1 MIIFLSD
8 GRLGNQIFQY
18 TFLNTIAKEN
28 ELIVSTSMVQ
38 LCSVFE
44 VKNKNFKQAAQ
55 NKYLN
60 FLLMRLVK
68 PYILDSLVK
77 LKLVGYVK
85 QDSSETSTLPTVKS
99 TKGLLKITLVESN
112 FFQSEVFFDKSAVD
126 IEIKENFI
134 LEAQSILE
142 SVCIDQTKVFVHV
155 RRGDYLFEKYL
166 GEGGIDLP
174 KRYFLD
180 AIKIMKQKIE
190 NPFFIFLSD
199 DPGYCESC
207 FEDIENKYIS
217 NNNMNVELAL
227 MTLCEYGIVSN
238 SSFSWWGAYLM
249 KNRKEVIFPKY
260 WYGWKQKVES
270 HVGIQPEWAKLIDVN
285 K

>member
-1 MIIFLSD
+1 MIICLSD

-28 ELIVSTSMVQ
+28 ELVVSTSMAQ
-38 LCSVFE
+38 LYSVFE
-44 VKNKNFKQAAQ
+44 VKNKNFKQVAQ

-85 QDSSETSTLPTVKS
+85 QDSSETSTLPTVKT

-249 KNRKEVIFPKY
+249 KNRKKVIFPKY
-260 WYGWKQKVES
+260 WLGWKQKIES
-270 HVGIQPEWAKLIDVN
+270 NPGIQPEWASIIDIS
-285 K
+285 